1 MSRGSLMWWK
11 FSPWIIRF
19 FGECLFIVHVCFF
32 ACEVF
37 FVLVDCWHM
46 WSVWFDQCLCWCFV
60 LLCAV
65 CEAWNIGGKELGG
78 GGGALVIHS
87 QLKSVF
93 FLSLCIYGVLWLST
107 NRVCFQLKPV
117 NFCPRSDCRFD
128 MAFSRR
134 SGVCVCVCVGGVMA
148 EYMPLCVHTVV
159 IFCPCA
165 RLVNVAYWSCI
176 IARNFKLYRQ
186 ASVWIVNLSIALQW
200 IPERQRA
207 EIINFT
213 SQKFVWKETWKPS
226 PWLSCVELL
235 TPPSAHRVHGPP
247 VFNYI
252 WTPLTFQAHYS
263 LFHSSRKSTT

>member
-1 MSRGSLMWWK
+1 MS
-11 FSPWIIRF
+11 F
-19 FGECLFIVHVCFF
+19 
-32 ACEVF
+32 
-37 FVLVDCWHM
+37 
-46 WSVWFDQCLCWCFV
+46 
-60 LLCAV
+60 
-65 CEAWNIGGKELGG
+65 
-78 GGGALVIHS
+78 
-87 QLKSVF
+87 
-93 FLSLCIYGVLWLST
+93 CIYGVLWLST

-117 NFCPRSDCRFD
+117 NFCPGSDCRFD

-134 SGVCVCVCVGGVMA
+134 RGVCVCVCVCVCVWGGGVMA
-148 EYMPLCVHTVV
+148 KYMPLCVHTVV

-165 RLVNVAYWSCI
+165 RLVNMAYWSYI
-176 IARNFKLYRQ
+176 LARNFKLYRQ
-186 ASVWIVNLSIALQW
+186 ASVCIVNLSIALQW

-263 LFHSSRKSTT
+263 SLHCSRENNFKEKKERREQGYSSHSDLSRISTWRNWSWKGFTALRCRVFSFSCLFSRQPFLHGQKYVSFLFCGMCGPGCPSLVLSALI

>member
-1 MSRGSLMWWK
+1 MERFCLGVKHFSGLTVTCLEGVWCDGNFHPESYVSLGSAFLLYMYVSLPVK
-11 FSPWIIRF
+11 FSLFLLTVGTCDLFDLISVCVDALFCSVLFVKHGIL
-19 FGECLFIVHVCFF
+19 GER
-32 ACEVF
+32 
-37 FVLVDCWHM
+37 
-46 WSVWFDQCLCWCFV
+46 S
-60 LLCAV
+60 
-65 CEAWNIGGKELGG
+65 GG

-134 SGVCVCVCVGGVMA
+134 RGVCVCVCVGGVMA

-186 ASVWIVNLSIALQW
+186 ASVWIVNLSIAL
-200 IPERQRA
+200 
-207 EIINFT
+207 
-213 SQKFVWKETWKPS
+213 
-226 PWLSCVELL
+226 
-235 TPPSAHRVHGPP
+235 
-247 VFNYI
+247 
-252 WTPLTFQAHYS
+252 
-263 LFHSSRKSTT
+263 